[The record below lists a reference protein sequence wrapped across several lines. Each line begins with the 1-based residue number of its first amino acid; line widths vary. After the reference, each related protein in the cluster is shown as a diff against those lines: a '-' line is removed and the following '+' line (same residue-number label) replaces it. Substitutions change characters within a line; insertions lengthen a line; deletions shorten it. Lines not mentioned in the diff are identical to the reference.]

1 MGALYL
7 RLREAAPTM
16 GELNQFKE
24 GNMNLWQQ
32 FEQTLSK
39 IEEYLDRGEKP
50 PRELLELEFELEALM
65 QEGEE
70 EEEQGEESP

>member
-1 MGALYL
+1 
-7 RLREAAPTM
+7 M

-70 EEEQGEESP
+70 EEEQGEGSP

>member
-1 MGALYL
+1 
-7 RLREAAPTM
+7 M